1 MQEWD
6 AEDVKME
13 RELELHQRMQL
24 EAAKQAALK
33 AQVSDLVIKSTE
45 QTCHLRDEQ
54 ELLRL

>member
-33 AQVSDLVIKSTE
+33 AQVSALVNQAEPSSSPE
-45 QTCHLRDEQ
+45 G
-54 ELLRL
+54 